1 MSELKKEMLQSI
13 HREAEEIMNMENG
26 EAEAKTLG
34 FINDDSKCN
43 DVLTWYGLID
53 QEEKELLDYKKK
65 ECERIERFTDAKL
78 KNLTNRRNF
87 FNIALESYFSTC
99 KGKSLSLQNGKIGTR
114 KQPDRV
120 VVQDEDALYKWWMEH
135 TIVANNKMM
144 KIVHKP
150 VLKEIKSYIQDI
162 GECPEGVEYKE
173 GKTQFYVR
181 PEEL

>member
-1 MSELKKEMLQSI
+1 MNLKKEMLQSI
-13 HREAEEIMNMENG
+13 NNEAEEILTLDES
-26 EAEAKTLG
+26 EAEARTLG
-34 FINDDSKCN
+34 FVNDNIKAN
-43 DVLTWYGLID
+43 DVLYWVSAID
-53 QEEKELLDYKKK
+53 RDEQEILNYQRQEID
-65 ECERIERFTDAKL
+65 RIKRFTDNKL
-78 KNLTNRRNF
+78 KSLHKRREF
-87 FNIALESYFSTC
+87 FKTTLESYFSTC